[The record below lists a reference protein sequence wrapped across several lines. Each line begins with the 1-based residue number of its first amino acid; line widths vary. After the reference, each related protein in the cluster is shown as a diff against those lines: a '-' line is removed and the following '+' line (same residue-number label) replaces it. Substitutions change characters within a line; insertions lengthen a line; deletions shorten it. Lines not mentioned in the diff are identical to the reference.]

1 MSFKIHFRCGNP
13 LLCSGIVAVPSG
25 PKSHTFTLILA
36 GKGLLN
42 VVAPAG
48 WAKSRGDTLVTREY
62 IKESTYS

>member
-1 MSFKIHFRCGNP
+1 MSFIIHFRCGNP

-42 VVAPAG
+42 VAALAG
-48 WAKSRGDTLVTREY
+48 WAKSRGGTLVTREY
-62 IKESTYS
+62 IEESTYS